1 MIVTKV
7 EFLLRPYLAYYF
19 NGVEN
24 TFFYLM
30 MEYSF
35 QRQSSLL
42 FLRAAYN
49 VWSSCQKLVVHLSK
63 FTS

>member
-24 TFFYLM
+24 TFFPDDGI
-30 MEYSF
+30 
-35 QRQSSLL
+35 
-42 FLRAAYN
+42 
-49 VWSSCQKLVVHLSK
+49 
-63 FTS
+63 